1 MSRNALLRSGKGLEI
16 PGAIRNMDAPA
27 RAPELVD
34 DHFIVRD
41 GVRCAGAHLM
51 IDLYQGER
59 LDDITHIEQTLRD
72 CVDASGA
79 TLLHVHLHRF
89 EPNGGV
95 SARC

>member
-1 MSRNALLRSGKGLEI
+1 
-16 PGAIRNMDAPA
+16 MDAPA